1 MRRKGVKIGFLCLIL
16 LVALGFAL
24 PLQSNDIVN
33 SANNVIT
40 DSTSY
45 IALSDLKEEYNNP
58 NIVGAIRISGTDISE
73 ILVQGEDNDY
83 YLNHNIYNESDVKG
97 ATFLDYRVT
106 LDSSKILI
114 YGHNSDSLNVPFR
127 ELENYYDEEYYHDH
141 KIIEII
147 TESGIKRYEIF
158 SVYVETRDWNYMTIN
173 FDNQDSWYNHI
184 KELKE
189 KSWYDT
195 GVDVSEYDEILI
207 LQTCSH
213 YNDFKNYDRKYLLI
227 IARGI

>member
-73 ILVQGEDNDY
+73 ILVQG
-83 YLNHNIYNESDVKG
+83 
-97 ATFLDYRVT
+97 
-106 LDSSKILI
+106 
-114 YGHNSDSLNVPFR
+114 
-127 ELENYYDEEYYHDH
+127 
-141 KIIEII
+141 
-147 TESGIKRYEIF
+147 
-158 SVYVETRDWNYMTIN
+158 
-173 FDNQDSWYNHI
+173 
-184 KELKE
+184 
-189 KSWYDT
+189 
-195 GVDVSEYDEILI
+195 
-207 LQTCSH
+207 
-213 YNDFKNYDRKYLLI
+213 
-227 IARGI
+227 

>member
-1 MRRKGVKIGFLCLIL
+1 MNRNFS
-16 LVALGFAL
+16 AFQ
-24 PLQSNDIVN
+24 QSV
-33 SANNVIT
+33 
-40 DSTSY
+40 Y
-45 IALSDLKEEYNNP
+45 F
-58 NIVGAIRISGTDISE
+58 RISGTDISE

-147 TESGIKRYEIF
+147 TESGIKQYEIF

-213 YNDFKNYDRKYLLI
+213 HNDFKNYDRKYLLI